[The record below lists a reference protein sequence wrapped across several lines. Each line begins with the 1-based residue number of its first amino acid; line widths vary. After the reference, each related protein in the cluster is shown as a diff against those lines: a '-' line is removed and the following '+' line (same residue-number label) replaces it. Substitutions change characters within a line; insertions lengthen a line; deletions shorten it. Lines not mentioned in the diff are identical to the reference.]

1 MNFIGHGNSIAIGNR
16 GLMTIA
22 DIESLDNGAR
32 LPVVTAQTCL
42 AGQFGFPGVDG
53 IGEALLLRPDRG
65 AAAVWAP
72 SGLSIN
78 DQARILGDGFYG
90 SALDDGEGV
99 IGDAIG
105 NAQRRYIEI
114 GGDAYLLD
122 IYNLIGDPAM
132 IMK

>member
-1 MNFIGHGNSIAIGNR
+1 MNFIGHGHGNSTTIGNR

-22 DIESLDNGAR
+22 DVESLDNGAR

-53 IGEALLLRPDRG
+53 IAEALLLRPDRG
-65 AAAVWAP
+65 AAAVWTP

-78 DQARILGDGFYG
+78 DQARILGDGFYS
-90 SALDDGEGV
+90 SALDDGERV
-99 IGDAIG
+99 
-105 NAQRRYIEI
+105 
-114 GGDAYLLD
+114 
-122 IYNLIGDPAM
+122 IGDPAM